1 MHYIRNNT
9 VLTGTKHTAM
19 RFIYKLFHITLVIA
33 AIGGVTTAMGQG
45 LKIKNQSHKA
55 PDYISIAK
63 LDKEGSQDFKTLR
76 KAFRSQNPGYDL
88 EYFQQTKRIDPM
100 PVERI
105 LFLQQGSGTATIST
119 GESSRVSVGDIV
131 LLHKREVWTTDS
143 LIDMLAFEVPEKPD
157 QSVPRFIRP
166 DWDPNITDAPGG
178 CASDTGAYRR
188 ILLTWE
194 SDVGPYQYHALNA
207 HRVRITNSFTHYHPQ
222 ESGFE
227 EFYLVQ
233 RARPGAKLITSN
245 QLDLIRNYDKLSRKH
260 LSGLLQ
266 ETPLKEGDLVYIPRG
281 IVHRGYGGALVQV
294 ITVPGFVPGKE
305 YGVDHFIH
313 KINQKF
319 KLTGTDTLPY
329 YHKAIEQERY
339 DDDKQQAAT
348 Y

>member
-1 MHYIRNNT
+1 MRFMPNIFCMVF
-9 VLTGTKHTAM
+9 VLTA
-19 RFIYKLFHITLVIA
+19 F
-33 AIGGVTTAMGQG
+33 GGANSAMGQEKAG
-45 LKIKNQSHKA
+45 KDQSHKA
-55 PDYISIAK
+55 PDYLSIAN
-63 LDKEGSQDFKTLR
+63 LDQEGARDFKTLR
-76 KAFRSQNPGYDL
+76 RAFRSQNPGYDL
-88 EYFQQTKRIDPM
+88 EYFQQTKRIDPR

-119 GESSRVSVGDIV
+119 GESSSVSVGDIV
-131 LLHKREVWTTDS
+131 LLHKREVLTTDS
-143 LIDMLAFEVPEKPD
+143 LMDMLAFEVPEKPD

-294 ITVPGFVPGKE
+294 ITVPGFVPGEE

-319 KLTGTDTLPY
+319 KLTGPDTLPY